1 MKEFRSQNHRGKNR
15 EDYTT
20 NNIVVKE
27 NKVKFWEPQL
37 SVVLNERK
45 IYPDHCETMS
55 DKMKNQTS
63 DVLANGQT
71 FKQ

>member
-15 EDYTT
+15 EDSTT
-20 NNIVVKE
+20 NNIVVKQ
-27 NKVKFWEPQL
+27 NKVKFLETQL

-45 IYPDHCETMS
+45 IYFDHYETMS